1 MQSLLGRDFWR
12 TKHSSLIRFLKRR
25 RHQFIKFYRF
35 TPKDRKKDAPPES
48 SQTSCFRFNSNFF
61 LSPIWWIYV
70 QMCELRSIKYF
81 QIISNMKKL
90 PSRLL
95 LCEVGYQAG
104 QHELLSESLGKLQN
118 NKLKEM
124 CSFYEMLKKSKKC
137 VVFTRW

>member
-1 MQSLLGRDFWR
+1 
-12 TKHSSLIRFLKRR
+12 
-25 RHQFIKFYRF
+25 
-35 TPKDRKKDAPPES
+35 
-48 SQTSCFRFNSNFF
+48 
-61 LSPIWWIYV
+61 
-70 QMCELRSIKYF
+70 MCELRNIKYF

-137 VVFTRW
+137 VVFTR